1 MSQPPPSS
9 SSSSSSPSFPTSPLL
24 SSTSSSSSSTT
35 TPRREN
41 IVDISELEVPQLESI
56 HQQLQEELQV
66 LTQSYAQLKQVQLKF
81 LNCDETLASLMEC
94 KQDRPILVPLTNS
107 LYVPG
112 HLVKSRV
119 MMDIGTGYYVEKSY
133 EQARSY
139 YQRREQHLQS
149 HLLPLQSTLQTKQ
162 NNIKTVVETMQGKWN
177 EEKQRS
183 MKAVVSS

>member
-94 KQDRPILVPLTNS
+94 KQGQEGHGFFDGFKIKDTVFICLIYISKESMNS
-107 LYVPG
+107 YRNS
-112 HLVKSRV
+112 K
-119 MMDIGTGYYVEKSY
+119 
-133 EQARSY
+133 
-139 YQRREQHLQS
+139 
-149 HLLPLQSTLQTKQ
+149 
-162 NNIKTVVETMQGKWN
+162 
-177 EEKQRS
+177 
-183 MKAVVSS
+183 